1 MYCTKL
7 YIISK
12 ELEYDKN
19 MVIHLFSYHIF
30 YKESAMIFCDI
41 HYFIF
46 YKLIILFNKYKNF
59 KLN

>member
-12 ELEYDKN
+12 ESEYDKN

-41 HYFIF
+41 HLLLVFYF
-46 YKLIILFNKYKNF
+46 L
-59 KLN
+59 